1 MGLAPLRIATD
12 TGPPAGVAR
21 SVTISCEEGDMSN
34 KGIDS
39 PATESGAE
47 SGKHGF
53 VLPVAIF
60 ALVLMGTMAVVAL
73 TTSRDEFLSS
83 RAMRH
88 SSAAFYAAEAG
99 LHELVATWDSTRQAQ
114 VDALGQGDSL
124 VLGWR
129 TLDNGASYRGTLYRW
144 DDGSG
149 QPLYQLS
156 VEGRGAGARGGQ
168 RVLSLSLTQPP
179 GDEGEEYKLGRC
191 CPAPAVL
198 KGSFEQYSRGGGNVF
213 HSGYDVHPPG
223 WAEAGV
229 CSDSFYDRPGII
241 MQDTSGIDLDPPE
254 TVLEGVPPIMQD
266 DQMGDS
272 VWEYFGEHTWQ
283 DVKDRADIIIDTT
296 GYVYMADGSNPKRVD
311 SSYPGTGIEGD
322 EVYPRYTID
331 PVTGDIICDTSHP
344 LNWGSPDPNDPCF
357 NHFPVILARGEIDLR
372 GGPAYGGDPFYGQ
385 GIFILDFNEAAGT
398 GSEFEIEH
406 EAGLRG
412 VVLGRGCVAIQYG
425 AKFYGSVFL
434 NSTYDYATCDQ
445 SSDLYEDCRADSA
458 STSHPCM
465 STTRIQ
471 FSQCAVDRAIRNS
484 GLADYA
490 EPQVPAAPGAV
501 RPLGARAF
509 GEGIR

>member
-1 MGLAPLRIATD
+1 
-12 TGPPAGVAR
+12 
-21 SVTISCEEGDMSN
+21 VTISCEVGHMT
-34 KGIDS
+34 KKRLDS
-39 PATESGAE
+39 PARESGAE

-60 ALVLMGTMAVVAL
+60 ALVLMGTMALVAL
-73 TTSRDEFLSS
+73 TTSGDEFLSS

-114 VDALGQGDSL
+114 VDALAQGDSL

-179 GDEGEEYKLGRC
+179 GDAGEEYKIGEC
-191 CPAPAVL
+191 CEAPVVL
-198 KGSFEQYSRGGGNVF
+198 KGTFEQYSRGGGNVF

-241 MQDTSGIDLDPPE
+241 MQDTSGVELDPPE

-283 DVKDRADIIIDTT
+283 DIKDRADIIIDTT
-296 GYVYMADGSNPKRVD
+296 GYVYMADGSNPHRVD

-331 PVTGDIICDTSHP
+331 PMTGDLICDTSHP

-357 NHFPVILARGEIDLR
+357 NYFPVILARGEIDLR

-385 GIFILDFNEAAGT
+385 GIFILDFNDAAGT

-406 EAGLRG
+406 EANLRG

-425 AKFYGSVFL
+425 AQFYGSVFL

-445 SSDLYEDCRADSA
+445 PTDFYEDCRADTE
-458 STSHPCM
+458 STTHPCLN
-465 STTRIQ
+465 TTRIQ
-471 FSQCAVDRAIRNS
+471 FSQCAIDRAIRNS
-484 GLADYA
+484 GLVDYA
-490 EPQVPAAPGAV
+490 EPQVPTAPGAV
-501 RPLGARAF
+501 RPLGQRAF
-509 GEGIR
+509 GEGIH